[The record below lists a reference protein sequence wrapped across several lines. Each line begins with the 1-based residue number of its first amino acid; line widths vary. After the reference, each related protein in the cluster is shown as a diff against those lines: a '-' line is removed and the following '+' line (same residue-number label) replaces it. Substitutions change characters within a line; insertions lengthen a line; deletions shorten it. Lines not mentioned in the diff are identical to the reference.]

1 MNGPDLFIDTNIV
14 LYLLGGDHTLADLL
28 DKKTW
33 YLSFITEL
41 ELLGFKS
48 LNEAE
53 EKSIR
58 ELLDQCVIVDINPF
72 IKKKAIQIR
81 RSSGLKLPDCI
92 IAASAVYLGMPLITA
107 DKDFANIPEIE
118 LVLYER

>member
-58 ELLDQCVIVDINPF
+58 DLLDQCVIIDINPF

-107 DKDFANIPEIE
+107 DKDFANIPGIE